1 MPTERTDKY
10 WARMKFAIWT
20 LVIGFII
27 LIIAV
32 AMFSPESSNV
42 DDPPILDLII
52 SAWLYS
58 ILLSVILFW
67 HSIYRDKQELSKDFS
82 NINQRHWITI
92 GIISCYTAGLYPFWY
107 LLSRYKRTRNN
118 IAERRRTLDAFSCTD
133 IAGESRTLDAF
144 CSAISLATEVLD
156 SDRTTSAS
164 RKDPSQQN
172 DTRSSSNSDTSKA
185 TDTSLLS
192 TIKGELDNADSLRQS
207 AEEARE
213 NGKYERALK
222 KYNEAKEVY
231 NSALNTAE
239 DSDFDDVINVRDI
252 KQKQNKVKTA
262 RSETYNQQLK
272 NKIKAFQ
279 SKFDQVEN
287 LIEDGELQKAQSRLR
302 SFESHL
308 VTVKESAEQRGFDQI
323 HDEATDLEHRRKEYL
338 TEITRQ
344 LCANTVPKEI
354 PHAPNLSVDYDSL
367 INKEQ
372 IGSGGNAIV
381 NKMILST
388 SDGNMKLAVK
398 EPRISGTLHTEQVNR
413 ILQEAETW
421 DKLDD
426 HDHIVGVIDY
436 DREPIPWIAM
446 EYMDGGHLGE
456 RTSEIE
462 TAQAL
467 WTAIAV
473 TKGVR
478 HAHRRGIAHLDLKP
492 QNILFRTVNDMWD
505 VPKVADWGLS
515 KHLLDHSKSID
526 GYTPAYS
533 APEQLDEGYGKADDI
548 TDVYQLGAVFYEL
561 FTGIPPFDA
570 ETTGKLIR
578 QILHEDPTPPSE
590 IANVP
595 DELDTVLL
603 TALSKNKEDRY
614 EDILLLRNALQSVFE
629 DHRSV
634 EISQTDQEI
643 GYASE

>member
-27 LIIAV
+27 VVLAFAVVSPDVEGPNADNTPLLDAII
-32 AMFSPESSNV
+32 F
-42 DDPPILDLII
+42 
-52 SAWLYS
+52 AWFFS
-58 ILLSVILFW
+58 ILFSVILFW
-67 HSIYRDKQELSKDFS
+67 HSLYRDKQELSKDFPD
-82 NINQRHWITI
+82 INQRHWVTI
-92 GIISCYTAGLYPFWY
+92 WFFSYFTAGLYPLWY
-107 LLSRYKRTRNN
+107 LFARYKRTRND
-118 IAERRRTLDAFSCTD
+118 IAKRRRTLDAFSST
-133 IAGESRTLDAF
+133 A
-144 CSAISLATEVLD
+144 SLATNSFN
-156 SDRTTSAS
+156 SDRTISAS
-164 RKDPSQQN
+164 RKNPSQQN
-172 DTRSSSNSDTSKA
+172 DTRSSTNSDTTKA
-185 TDTSLLS
+185 TDTGLLS
-192 TIKGELDNADSLRQS
+192 TIRGELDNADSLRES

-213 NGKYERALK
+213 NDKYESALK
-222 KYNEAKEVY
+222 KYNEAKERY
-231 NSALNTAE
+231 NSALDRAE
-239 DSDFDDVINVRDI
+239 DSDFDDVINLRDI
-252 KQKQNKVKTA
+252 KQNRNGIETA
-262 RSETYNQQLK
+262 QEETYNQQFK
-272 NKIKAFQ
+272 NEIKEIQ

-287 LIEDGELQKAQSRLR
+287 LIEDGELKKAQNRLR

-308 VTVKESAEQRGFDQI
+308 LTVKESAEQRGFDEI
-323 HDEATDLEHRRKEYL
+323 YDKATGLENRRKEYL

-344 LCANTVPKEI
+344 LWTNTIPKEI
-354 PHAPNLSVDYDSL
+354 PRAPNLSVDYDSL
-367 INKEQ
+367 INEEQ
-372 IGSGGNAIV
+372 IGSGGNAVV
-381 NKMILST
+381 NKMTLST
-388 SDGNMKLAVK
+388 TDGNVTLAVK
-398 EPRISGTLHTEQVNR
+398 EPRISGTLHTEQVNQ

-456 RTSEIE
+456 QTGEIE

-492 QNILFRTVNDMWD
+492 QNILFRTIEDMWD

-570 ETTGKLIR
+570 ETTGKVIR
-578 QILHEDPTPPSE
+578 QILDEDPTPPSE
-590 IANVP
+590 IADVP

-603 TALSKNKEDRY
+603 TALSKNKKDRY

-629 DHRSV
+629 EHTSV
-634 EISQTDQEI
+634 DINQIDQEI
-643 GYASE
+643 GYVTE

>member
-27 LIIAV
+27 VVLAFAVVSPDVEGPNADNTPLLDAII
-32 AMFSPESSNV
+32 F
-42 DDPPILDLII
+42 
-52 SAWLYS
+52 AWFFS
-58 ILLSVILFW
+58 ILFSVILFW
-67 HSIYRDKQELSKDFS
+67 HSLYRDKQELSKDFPD
-82 NINQRHWITI
+82 INQRHWITI
-92 GIISCYTAGLYPFWY
+92 GILSYFTAGIYPLWY
-107 LLSRYKRTRNN
+107 LFARYKRTRND
-118 IAERRRTLDAFSCTD
+118 IAKRRGTLDAFSST
-133 IAGESRTLDAF
+133 A
-144 CSAISLATEVLD
+144 SLATNLFN
-156 SDRTTSAS
+156 SDQTTSIS
-164 RKDPSQQN
+164 KKNPSQKD
-172 DTRSSSNSDTSKA
+172 DTRSSTNSDTTKA
-185 TDTSLLS
+185 TDTGLLS
-192 TIKGELDNADSLRQS
+192 TIRGELDNADSLRES
-207 AEEARE
+207 AEEARD
-213 NGKYERALK
+213 NGRYERALK

-231 NSALNTAE
+231 NSALETAK
-239 DSDFDDVINVRDI
+239 DSDFDDVINLRDI
-252 KQKQNKVKTA
+252 KQNRNGIETA
-262 RSETYNQQLK
+262 QEETYNQQFK
-272 NKIKAFQ
+272 NEIKEIQ
-279 SKFDQVEN
+279 SKFDQAEN
-287 LIEDGELQKAQSRLR
+287 LIENGELKKAQNRLR

-308 VTVKESAEQRGFDQI
+308 LTVKESAEQRGFDEI
-323 HDEATDLEHRRKEYL
+323 YDKATGLENRRKEYL

-367 INKEQ
+367 INEEQ
-372 IGSGGNAIV
+372 IGSGGNSIV
-381 NKMILST
+381 NKMTLST

-421 DKLDD
+421 NKLDD

-456 RTSEIE
+456 QTGEIE

-492 QNILFRTVNDMWD
+492 QNILFRTIEDMWD

-570 ETTGKLIR
+570 ETTGKVIR
-578 QILHEDPTPPSE
+578 QILDEDPTPPSE
-590 IANVP
+590 IADVP

-603 TALSKNKEDRY
+603 TALSKNKKDRY

-629 DHRSV
+629 EHTSV
-634 EISQTDQEI
+634 DINQIDQEI
-643 GYASE
+643 GYVTE

>member
-10 WARMKFAIWT
+10 WARIKFAIWT

-27 LIIAV
+27 VVLAFAVVSPDVEGPNADNTPLLDAII
-32 AMFSPESSNV
+32 F
-42 DDPPILDLII
+42 
-52 SAWLYS
+52 AWFFS
-58 ILLSVILFW
+58 ILFSVILFW
-67 HSIYRDKQELSKDFS
+67 HSLYRDKQELSKDFPD
-82 NINQRHWITI
+82 INQRHWVTI
-92 GIISCYTAGLYPFWY
+92 WFFSYFTAGLYPLWY
-107 LLSRYKRTRNN
+107 LFARYKRTRND
-118 IAERRRTLDAFSCTD
+118 IAKRRRTLDAFSST
-133 IAGESRTLDAF
+133 A
-144 CSAISLATEVLD
+144 SLATNSFN
-156 SDRTTSAS
+156 SDRTISAS
-164 RKDPSQQN
+164 RKNPSQQN
-172 DTRSSSNSDTSKA
+172 DTRSSTNSDTTKA
-185 TDTSLLS
+185 TDTGLLS
-192 TIKGELDNADSLRQS
+192 TIRGELDNADSLRES

-213 NGKYERALK
+213 NDKYESALK
-222 KYNEAKEVY
+222 KYNEAKERY
-231 NSALNTAE
+231 NSALDRAE
-239 DSDFDDVINVRDI
+239 DSDFDDVINLRDI
-252 KQKQNKVKTA
+252 KQNRNGIETA
-262 RSETYNQQLK
+262 QEETYNQQFK
-272 NKIKAFQ
+272 NEIKEIQ

-287 LIEDGELQKAQSRLR
+287 LIEDGELKKAQNRLR

-308 VTVKESAEQRGFDQI
+308 LTVKESAEQRGFDEI
-323 HDEATDLEHRRKEYL
+323 YDKATGLESRRKEYL

-344 LCANTVPKEI
+344 LWTNTIPKEI
-354 PHAPNLSVDYDSL
+354 PRAPNLSVDYDSL
-367 INKEQ
+367 INEEQ
-372 IGSGGNAIV
+372 IGSGGNAVV
-381 NKMILST
+381 NKMTLST
-388 SDGNMKLAVK
+388 TDGNVTLAVK
-398 EPRISGTLHTEQVNR
+398 EPRISGTLHTEQVNQ

-436 DREPIPWIAM
+436 GREPIPWIAM

-456 RTSEIE
+456 QTGEIE

-492 QNILFRTVNDMWD
+492 QNILFRTIEDMWD

-570 ETTGKLIR
+570 ETTGKVIR
-578 QILHEDPTPPSE
+578 QILDEDPTPPSE
-590 IANVP
+590 IADVP

-603 TALSKNKEDRY
+603 TALSKSKKDRY

-629 DHRSV
+629 EHTSV
-634 EISQTDQEI
+634 DINQVDQEI
-643 GYASE
+643 GYVTE

>member
-27 LIIAV
+27 VVLAFAVVSPDVEGPNADNTPLLDAII
-32 AMFSPESSNV
+32 F
-42 DDPPILDLII
+42 
-52 SAWLYS
+52 AWFFS
-58 ILLSVILFW
+58 ILFSVILFW
-67 HSIYRDKQELSKDFS
+67 HSLYRDKQELSKDFPD
-82 NINQRHWITI
+82 INQRHWVTI
-92 GIISCYTAGLYPFWY
+92 WFFSYFTAGLYPLWY
-107 LLSRYKRTRNN
+107 LFARYKRTRND
-118 IAERRRTLDAFSCTD
+118 IAKRRRTLDAFSST
-133 IAGESRTLDAF
+133 A
-144 CSAISLATEVLD
+144 SLATNSFN
-156 SDRTTSAS
+156 SDRTISAS
-164 RKDPSQQN
+164 RKNPSQQN
-172 DTRSSSNSDTSKA
+172 DTRSSTNSDTTKA
-185 TDTSLLS
+185 TDTGLLS
-192 TIKGELDNADSLRQS
+192 TIRGELDNADSLRES
-207 AEEARE
+207 AEEARD
-213 NGKYERALK
+213 NGRYERALK

-231 NSALNTAE
+231 NSALETAK
-239 DSDFDDVINVRDI
+239 DSDFDDVINLRDI
-252 KQKQNKVKTA
+252 KQNRNGIETA
-262 RSETYNQQLK
+262 QEETYNQQFK
-272 NKIKAFQ
+272 NEIKEIQ

-287 LIEDGELQKAQSRLR
+287 LIEDGELKKAQNRLR

-308 VTVKESAEQRGFDQI
+308 LTVKESAEQRGFDEI
-323 HDEATDLEHRRKEYL
+323 YDKATGLENRRKEYL

-344 LCANTVPKEI
+344 LWTNTIPKEI
-354 PHAPNLSVDYDSL
+354 PRAPNLSVDYDSL
-367 INKEQ
+367 INEEQ
-372 IGSGGNAIV
+372 IGSGGNAVV
-381 NKMILST
+381 NKMTLST
-388 SDGNMKLAVK
+388 TDGNVTLAVK
-398 EPRISGTLHTEQVNR
+398 EPRISGTLHTEQVNQ

-436 DREPIPWIAM
+436 GREPIPWIAM

-456 RTSEIE
+456 QTGEIE

-492 QNILFRTVNDMWD
+492 QNILFRTIEDMWD

-570 ETTGKLIR
+570 ETTGKVIR
-578 QILHEDPTPPSE
+578 QILDEDPTPPSE
-590 IANVP
+590 IADVP
-595 DELDTVLL
+595 DELDTALL
-603 TALSKNKEDRY
+603 TALSKNKKDRY

-629 DHRSV
+629 EHTSV
-634 EISQTDQEI
+634 DINQIDQEI
-643 GYASE
+643 GYVTE

>member
-27 LIIAV
+27 VVLAFAVVSPDVEGPNADNTPLLDAII
-32 AMFSPESSNV
+32 F
-42 DDPPILDLII
+42 
-52 SAWLYS
+52 AWFFS
-58 ILLSVILFW
+58 ILFSVILFW
-67 HSIYRDKQELSKDFS
+67 HSLYRDKQELSKDFPD
-82 NINQRHWITI
+82 INQRHWITI
-92 GIISCYTAGLYPFWY
+92 GILSYFTAGIYPLWY
-107 LLSRYKRTRNN
+107 LFARYKRTRND
-118 IAERRRTLDAFSCTD
+118 IAKRRGTLDAFSST
-133 IAGESRTLDAF
+133 A
-144 CSAISLATEVLD
+144 SLATNLFN
-156 SDRTTSAS
+156 SDQTTSIS
-164 RKDPSQQN
+164 KKNPSQQD
-172 DTRSSSNSDTSKA
+172 DTRSSTNSDTTKA
-185 TDTSLLS
+185 TDTGLLS
-192 TIKGELDNADSLRQS
+192 TIRGELDNADSLRES
-207 AEEARE
+207 AEEARD
-213 NGKYERALK
+213 NGRYERALK

-231 NSALNTAE
+231 NSALETAK
-239 DSDFDDVINVRDI
+239 DSDFDDVINLRDI
-252 KQKQNKVKTA
+252 KQNRNGIETA
-262 RSETYNQQLK
+262 QEETYNQQFK
-272 NKIKAFQ
+272 NEIKEIQ
-279 SKFDQVEN
+279 SKFDQAEN
-287 LIEDGELQKAQSRLR
+287 LIENGELKKAQNRLR

-308 VTVKESAEQRGFDQI
+308 LTVKESAEQRGFDEI
-323 HDEATDLEHRRKEYL
+323 YDKATGLENRRKEYL

-367 INKEQ
+367 INEEQ
-372 IGSGGNAIV
+372 IGSGGNSIV
-381 NKMILST
+381 NKMTLST

-421 DKLDD
+421 NKLDD

-456 RTSEIE
+456 QTGEIE

-492 QNILFRTVNDMWD
+492 QNILFRTIEDMWD

-570 ETTGKLIR
+570 ETTGKVIR
-578 QILHEDPTPPSE
+578 QILDEDPTPPSE
-590 IANVP
+590 IADVP

-603 TALSKNKEDRY
+603 TALSKNKKDRY

-629 DHRSV
+629 EHTSV
-634 EISQTDQEI
+634 DINQIDQEI
-643 GYASE
+643 GYVTE

>member
-27 LIIAV
+27 VVFAFAVVSPDVEGPNADNTPLLDVII
-32 AMFSPESSNV
+32 F
-42 DDPPILDLII
+42 
-52 SAWLYS
+52 AWFFS
-58 ILLSVILFW
+58 ILFSVILFW
-67 HSIYRDKQELSKDFS
+67 HSLYRDKQELSKDFPD
-82 NINQRHWITI
+82 INQRHWATI
-92 GIISCYTAGLYPFWY
+92 WFFSYFTAGLYPLWY
-107 LLSRYKRTRNN
+107 LFSRYKRTRND
-118 IAERRRTLDAFSCTD
+118 IAKRRRTLDAFSST
-133 IAGESRTLDAF
+133 A
-144 CSAISLATEVLD
+144 SLATNSFN

-164 RKDPSQQN
+164 RKNPSQQN
-172 DTRSSSNSDTSKA
+172 DTRSSTNSDTTKA
-185 TDTSLLS
+185 TDTGLLS
-192 TIKGELDNADSLRQS
+192 TIRGELNNADSLRES
-207 AEEARE
+207 AEEARD
-213 NGKYERALK
+213 NGRYEHALK

-231 NSALNTAE
+231 NSALETAK
-239 DSDFDDVINVRDI
+239 DSDFDDVINLRDI
-252 KQKQNKVKTA
+252 KQTRNRIEMAQK
-262 RSETYNQQLK
+262 ETYNQQFK
-272 NKIKAFQ
+272 NKIKDIQ
-279 SKFDQVEN
+279 SKFGQVEN
-287 LIEDGELQKAQSRLR
+287 LIEDGELKKAQNRLQ

-308 VTVKESAEQRGFDQI
+308 LTVKESAEQRGFDEI
-323 HDEATDLEHRRKEYL
+323 YDKATGLENRRKEYL

-344 LCANTVPKEI
+344 LWTNTIPKEI

-367 INKEQ
+367 INEEQ
-372 IGSGGNAIV
+372 IGSGGNAVV
-381 NKMILST
+381 NKMTLST
-388 SDGNMKLAVK
+388 TDGNVTLAVK

-426 HDHIVGVIDY
+426 HNHIVGVIDY
-436 DREPIPWIAM
+436 GREPIPWIAM

-456 RTSEIE
+456 RTGEIE

-492 QNILFRTVNDMWD
+492 QNILFRTIEDMWD

-533 APEQLDEGYGKADDI
+533 APEQLDDEYGKADDI

-570 ETTGKLIR
+570 GTTGNVIR
-578 QILHEDPTPPSE
+578 QILYEDPTPPSE
-590 IANVP
+590 IADVP
-595 DELDTVLL
+595 DELDTALL
-603 TALSKNKEDRY
+603 TALSKNKKDRY

-629 DHRSV
+629 EHTSED
-634 EISQTDQEI
+634 ISQIVQEI
-643 GYASE
+643 GYVTE

>member
-10 WARMKFAIWT
+10 WARIKFAIWT

-27 LIIAV
+27 VVLAFAVVSPDVEGPNADNTPLLDAII
-32 AMFSPESSNV
+32 F
-42 DDPPILDLII
+42 
-52 SAWLYS
+52 AWFFS
-58 ILLSVILFW
+58 ILFSVILFW
-67 HSIYRDKQELSKDFS
+67 HSLYRDKQELSKDFPD
-82 NINQRHWITI
+82 INQRHWVTI
-92 GIISCYTAGLYPFWY
+92 WFFSYFTAGLYPLWY
-107 LLSRYKRTRNN
+107 LLARYKRTRND
-118 IAERRRTLDAFSCTD
+118 IAKRRRTLDAFSST
-133 IAGESRTLDAF
+133 A
-144 CSAISLATEVLD
+144 SLATNSFN
-156 SDRTTSAS
+156 SDRTISAS
-164 RKDPSQQN
+164 RKNPSQQN
-172 DTRSSSNSDTSKA
+172 DTRSSTNSDTTKA
-185 TDTSLLS
+185 TDTGLLS
-192 TIKGELDNADSLRQS
+192 TIRGELDNADSLRES
-207 AEEARE
+207 AEEARD
-213 NGKYERALK
+213 NGRYERALK

-231 NSALNTAE
+231 NSALETAK
-239 DSDFDDVINVRDI
+239 DSDFDDVINLRDI
-252 KQKQNKVKTA
+252 KQNRNGIETA
-262 RSETYNQQLK
+262 QEETYNQQFK
-272 NKIKAFQ
+272 NEIKEIQ

-287 LIEDGELQKAQSRLR
+287 LIEDGELKKAQNRLR

-308 VTVKESAEQRGFDQI
+308 LTVKESAEQRGFDEI
-323 HDEATDLEHRRKEYL
+323 YDKATGLENRRKEYL

-344 LCANTVPKEI
+344 LWTNTIPKEI
-354 PHAPNLSVDYDSL
+354 PRAPNLSVDYDSL
-367 INKEQ
+367 INEEQ
-372 IGSGGNAIV
+372 IGSGGNAVV
-381 NKMILST
+381 NKMTLST
-388 SDGNMKLAVK
+388 TDGNVTLAVK

-436 DREPIPWIAM
+436 GREPIPWIAM

-456 RTSEIE
+456 QTGEIE

-492 QNILFRTVNDMWD
+492 QNILFRTIEDMWD

-570 ETTGKLIR
+570 ETTGKVIR
-578 QILHEDPTPPSE
+578 QILDEDPTPPSE
-590 IANVP
+590 IADVP

-603 TALSKNKEDRY
+603 TALSKNKKDRY

-629 DHRSV
+629 EHTSV
-634 EISQTDQEI
+634 DINQIDQEI
-643 GYASE
+643 GYVTE

>member
-27 LIIAV
+27 VVLAFAVVSPDVEGPNADNTPLLDAII
-32 AMFSPESSNV
+32 F
-42 DDPPILDLII
+42 
-52 SAWLYS
+52 AWFFS
-58 ILLSVILFW
+58 ILFSVILFW
-67 HSIYRDKQELSKDFS
+67 HSLYRDKQELSKDFPD
-82 NINQRHWITI
+82 INQRHWVTI
-92 GIISCYTAGLYPFWY
+92 WFFSYFTAGLYPLWY
-107 LLSRYKRTRNN
+107 LFARYKRTRND
-118 IAERRRTLDAFSCTD
+118 IAKRRRTLDAFSST
-133 IAGESRTLDAF
+133 A
-144 CSAISLATEVLD
+144 SLATNSFN

-164 RKDPSQQN
+164 RKNPSQQN
-172 DTRSSSNSDTSKA
+172 DTRSSTNSDTTKA
-185 TDTSLLS
+185 TDTGLLS
-192 TIKGELDNADSLRQS
+192 TIRGELDNADSLRES
-207 AEEARE
+207 AEEARD
-213 NGKYERALK
+213 NGRYERALK

-231 NSALNTAE
+231 NSALETAK
-239 DSDFDDVINVRDI
+239 DSDFDDVINLRDI
-252 KQKQNKVKTA
+252 KQNRNGIETA
-262 RSETYNQQLK
+262 QEETYNQQFK
-272 NKIKAFQ
+272 NEIKEIQ

-287 LIEDGELQKAQSRLR
+287 LIEDGELKKAQNRLR

-308 VTVKESAEQRGFDQI
+308 LTVKESAEQRGFDEI
-323 HDEATDLEHRRKEYL
+323 YDKATGLENRRKEYL

-344 LCANTVPKEI
+344 LWTNTIPKEI
-354 PHAPNLSVDYDSL
+354 PRAPNLSVDYDSL
-367 INKEQ
+367 INEEQ
-372 IGSGGNAIV
+372 IGSGGNAVV
-381 NKMILST
+381 NKMTLST
-388 SDGNMKLAVK
+388 TDGNVTLAVK
-398 EPRISGTLHTEQVNR
+398 EPRISGTLHTEQVNQ

-436 DREPIPWIAM
+436 GREPIPWIAM

-456 RTSEIE
+456 QTGEIE

-492 QNILFRTVNDMWD
+492 QNILFRTIEDMWD

-570 ETTGKLIR
+570 ETTGKVIR
-578 QILHEDPTPPSE
+578 QILDEDPTPPSE
-590 IANVP
+590 IADVP

-603 TALSKNKEDRY
+603 TALSKNKKDRY

-629 DHRSV
+629 EHTSV
-634 EISQTDQEI
+634 DINQIDQEI
-643 GYASE
+643 GYVTE